1 MGLIVATS
9 KLGSVD
15 ASDRAAV
22 ASAFCAEAVP
32 AEVTRVT
39 PPRHKRNKPRPVR
52 RVGFMLKESPLIG
65 CEGSLSKPTAE
76 AGIPLAI

>member
-1 MGLIVATS
+1 
-9 KLGSVD
+9 
-15 ASDRAAV
+15 
-22 ASAFCAEAVP
+22 
-32 AEVTRVT
+32 VT
-39 PPRHKRNKPRPVR
+39 PPRHKRNKPRSVR